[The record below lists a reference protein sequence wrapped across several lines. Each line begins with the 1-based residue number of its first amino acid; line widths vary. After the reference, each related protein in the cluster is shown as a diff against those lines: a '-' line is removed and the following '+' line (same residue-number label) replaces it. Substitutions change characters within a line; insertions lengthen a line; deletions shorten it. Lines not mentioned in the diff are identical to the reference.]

1 MESTLATVGRF
12 VSLASKA
19 CACSSELATTAAKS
33 TDFEAELISFSSKT
47 TAGKPFD
54 CLEVIDQRADRFL
67 AAGDRAVDTLVRKKQ
82 RALDAATAAEGG
94 QRRAQ
99 GLKAVEPGKLVERG
113 DADWLNFLGC
123 CHAHATRPW

>member
-1 MESTLATVGRF
+1 MDTHGDDLALQSHLHAVERHVGG
-12 VSLASKA
+12 
-19 CACSSELATTAAKS
+19 AAVF
-33 TDFEAELISFSSKT
+33 DLQ
-47 TAGKPFD
+47 AGKPFD